1 MIEGCPKC
9 GVRYRI
15 DPAWVG
21 PEGRRLRCARC
32 STVFRVSGA
41 GASTEEVAPSG
52 SSAPQVLIAD
62 SREED
67 GKRMAAVVASCGLPR
82 VLVHDGA
89 EAMTQIGRM
98 VPAVAILDAALP
110 RMRGLEICE
119 YVKRIGPSQTRI
131 VLVGAPQHRDRRFGA
146 DVYLDRSE
154 LEVGLLPALEQLGVL
169 PARGTAGAPPTSGA
183 AQGATAGA
191 PAPDFEP
198 SGPSAHTTAPDP
210 ALHEEPDPDAAAE
223 VAEARAYAERLA
235 RVIVSDIVLYE
246 QDRFEAA
253 AQQGK
258 VLEELCDLA
267 EEGRELFRQ
276 RVDERVVADR
286 DYVGEEL
293 VRVARARA
301 GR

>member
-1 MIEGCPKC
+1 MIEGCPNC

-15 DPAWVG
+15 DPDWVG
-21 PEGRRLRCARC
+21 PTGRRLRCARC
-32 STVFRVSGA
+32 STVFRVSGV
-41 GASTEEVAPSG
+41 GVTTPDPPPAP
-52 SSAPQVLIAD
+52 SAPQVLIAD
-62 SREED
+62 AREED
-67 GKRMAAVVASCGLPR
+67 ARRTAAAVASCGLPR

-98 VPAVAILDAALP
+98 VPAVAILDATLP

-119 YVKRIGPSQTRI
+119 YVKRIGPSETRI
-131 VLVGAPQHRDRRFGA
+131 VLIGAPQDRDRRFGA
-146 DVYLDRSE
+146 DVYLDRDE
-154 LEVGLLPALEQLGVL
+154 LEAGLLPALQQLGVL
-169 PARGTAGAPPTSGA
+169 PARDAQPAPASSGEVRSAVDTTSA
-183 AQGATAGA
+183 PDRAA
-191 PAPDFEP
+191 PAPSAREP
-198 SGPSAHTTAPDP
+198 EERATPSDAIGSAAD
-210 ALHEEPDPDAAAE
+210 EELT
-223 VAEARAYAERLA
+223 EARAYAERLA

-258 VLEELCDLA
+258 VLVELHDLA

-276 RVDERVVADR
+276 RVDERVIADR

-301 GR
+301 GQ